1 MDRWEY
7 CLVDMLGHDIHY
19 ITADGLKRQKIK
31 RDKSLAEDSRDDAT
45 ARLIAHL
52 GLAGWELV
60 NASGGIR
67 PILYLKRR
75 LAEEP
80 APQG

>member
-1 MDRWEY
+1 MDRWEI

-19 ITADGLKRQKIK
+19 VTTEGLKRQKIK
-31 RDKSLAEDSRDDAT
+31 RDDSLSEDSRDDAT
-45 ARLIAHL
+45 GRFVAHL

-75 LAEEP
+75 LADDT
-80 APQG
+80 AQR

>member
-19 ITADGLKRQKIK
+19 ITTGGLKRQKIK
-31 RDKSLAEDSRDDAT
+31 RDKSLTNDSKDDAT

-67 PILYLKRR
+67 PILCLKRR
-75 LAEEP
+75 LAEDT
-80 APQG
+80 APQ